1 MIRWGRTATGTQRWQ
16 CTNCHKGQCWKR
28 VDVTRRNRNAL
39 RNRWMLGMAS
49 LTSIARRLRVHRI
62 TLSRR
67 LKILQMPTTPVLPRS
82 LTHSPVI
89 VLDGTTISKQTVLV
103 VAYDTISDQPLA
115 WSFVSHERFDIW
127 HSLLIRISSRYQPH
141 ALVSDGQK
149 GLLKASK
156 SVFPHI
162 PHQRCLAHIIRLS
175 LAWLTKNPQTLAGQE
190 LRILVRNLS
199 QTKTPF
205 NTNQWYDSFI
215 IWNTRYES
223 FLKEKS
229 VNPMTGRK
237 WYTHRKLRAVRSL
250 ILHALPNMF
259 LFVADP
265 RIPNTT
271 NVVEGGINAPLAE
284 LLHRHRGIT
293 EQQKKA
299 LVTHFLYARRRRKL
313 PTRNAT

>member
-1 MIRWGRTATGTQRWQ
+1 MIRWGRTATGTQRWR
-16 CTNCHKGQCWKR
+16 CINCNRGQCWKR
-28 VDVTRRNRNAL
+28 VDVAHRNRNIL
-39 RNRWMLGMAS
+39 HNRWMLGMAS
-49 LTSIARRLRVHRI
+49 LTSIARRLRVHRT

-67 LKILQMPTTPVLPRS
+67 LKASDTQPIPVPLRP
-82 LTHSPVI
+82 LVHPPVI
-89 VLDGTTISKQTVLV
+89 VLDGTTISKQTVLII
-103 VAYDTISDQPLA
+103 AYDTISDQPLA

-127 HSLLIRISSRYQPH
+127 HPILVRISSRCQPQ

-156 SVFPHI
+156 SVFPHT

-175 LAWLTKNPQTLAGQE
+175 LAWLTRNPQTFAGQE
-190 LRILVRNLS
+190 LRILVRNLAR
-199 QTKTPF
+199 TKTPF
-205 NTNQWYDSFI
+205 NANQWRDSFMA
-215 IWNTRYES
+215 WNAHYES

-229 VNPMTGRK
+229 VNPATGRR

-250 ILHALPNMF
+250 IMHALPNLF
-259 LFVADP
+259 LFIINP
-265 RIPNTT
+265 SIPNTT

-299 LVTHFLYARRRRKL
+299 LVTRFLYARRRRKL